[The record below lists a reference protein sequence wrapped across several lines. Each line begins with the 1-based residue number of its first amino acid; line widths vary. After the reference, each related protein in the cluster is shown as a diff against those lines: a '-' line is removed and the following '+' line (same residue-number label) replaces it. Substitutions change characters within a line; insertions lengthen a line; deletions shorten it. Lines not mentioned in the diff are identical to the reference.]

1 MSCRQVMR
9 TGVGTGKVD
18 RTCQREMDDAK
29 EELESLEQLFNAGV
43 ETKDN
48 VDRAKRRYEDAK
60 YDYED
65 KKNKLERSRGT
76 YETNLKERM
85 AELEL
90 RKKELE
96 S

>member
-1 MSCRQVMR
+1 MW
-9 TGVGTGKVD
+9 TGQKKIRG
-18 RTCQREMDDAK
+18 C
-29 EELESLEQLFNAGV
+29 
-43 ETKDN
+43 
-48 VDRAKRRYEDAK
+48 K

-96 S
+96 KLKRIIPEWRDKSTVRRYYSGSEY